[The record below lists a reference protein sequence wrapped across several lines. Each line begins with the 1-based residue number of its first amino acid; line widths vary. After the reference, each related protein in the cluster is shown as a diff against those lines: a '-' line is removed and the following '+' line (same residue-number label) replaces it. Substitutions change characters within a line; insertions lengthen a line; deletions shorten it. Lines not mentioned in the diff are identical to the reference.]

1 MLPKVAWHAIIPVQT
16 KGRFNPNCR
25 EDVVSREI
33 WTKNVTEK
41 DKALHRAYQIK
52 QMRRLYPELNMEKI
66 EYYLNR

>member
-1 MLPKVAWHAIIPVQT
+1 MLPWHALKGPLT

-25 EDVVSREI
+25 EDVVSRQVWI
-33 WTKNVTEK
+33 KNIVEK

-52 QMRRLYPELNMEKI
+52 QMQRLYPELSMEKI